1 MKVTDVVQQID
12 VKAVISKIMDQY
24 ASYPTGSLSPRE
36 IVRSLNFNVSR
47 EEAEAIVTQLD
58 TTITSAIMDFKYD
71 PKKK

>member
-1 MKVTDVVQQID
+1 MKVSDVIKQVDVQTI
-12 VKAVISKIMDQY
+12 VNKIMDQY
-24 ASYPTGSLSPRE
+24 ASYTTGSLSPHE

>member
-1 MKVTDVVQQID
+1 MKVSDVIKQVDVQTI
-12 VKAVISKIMDQY
+12 VNKIMDQY